1 MRSPPR
7 RPENIVHQTIP
18 TSSNPAPSASRMIS
32 VMSLFLSNRPEFA
45 HRVRQRVGAALV
57 AAILGT
63 LTGLFAGCGS
73 VPPRVPEPPLE
84 IPPSVQTPPPAATD
98 AQIRTT
104 PRGRWVRGEWSD
116 LPGWDADQTVMAWP
130 ALQRSCDKV
139 ITATNGGNTS
149 GRGLAAASIAT
160 GTVSFNPFAFA
171 SEWNA
176 VCREVRRLGPGPNE
190 AQVRHLLQSR
200 LQPWRVESVDGKPD
214 GLLTGY
220 FEPLLEA
227 SRVRTERHTV
237 PVHGL
242 PADHGVRKPW
252 FTRGEIDSLPAA
264 QAALKGREIA
274 WLADP
279 MDLLLVQIQGSGR
292 LTFTEAGGVRRM
304 VRLAFAG
311 HNDQPYQSVGRW
323 LVEQGAFT
331 LEQAS
336 WPAIRQW
343 SRQNPQRIKEM
354 LAVNT
359 RYVFFREEPLA
370 DPAIGAVG
378 AQGVPLTPGR
388 SIAVDKDSI
397 PYGTPVWMASTEPQ
411 VWSQNPPPARP
422 LQRLVLAQ
430 DTGSAILGAVRADY
444 FWGWGDGVEERAGRT
459 KQPLKLWV
467 LWPK

>member
-32 VMSLFLSNRPEFA
+32 AMSLFLSIGLDCA

-63 LTGLFAGCGS
+63 LAGCGS
-73 VPPRVPEPPLE
+73 GPRQPPAPPLE
-84 IPPSVQTPPPAATD
+84 IPPSVQTPPPAAAD
-98 AQIRTT
+98 AEIRTT

-116 LPGWDADQTVMAWP
+116 LPGWDADQTLMAWP
-130 ALQRSCDKV
+130 ALQRSCDKA
-139 ITATNGGNTS
+139 ITAANGGNTS

-160 GTVSFNPFAFA
+160 GTVSFSPLAFA

-190 AQVRHLLQSR
+190 AQVRQLLQSR
-200 LQPWRVESVDGKPD
+200 LQPWHVESADGKSD

-237 PVHGL
+237 PVHAL

-252 FTRGEIDSLPAA
+252 YTRGEIDTLPAA

-292 LTFTEAGGVRRM
+292 LIYTEAGGVRRM

-343 SRQNPQRIKEM
+343 ARQNPQRVKEM

-411 VWSQNPPPARP
+411 VWSANPPAPRP

-430 DTGSAILGAVRADY
+430 DTGSAIIGAVRADY

-467 LWPK
+467 LWPN

>member
-1 MRSPPR
+1 
-7 RPENIVHQTIP
+7 
-18 TSSNPAPSASRMIS
+18 
-32 VMSLFLSNRPEFA
+32 MSLFLLSRSDVARRESPRP
-45 HRVRQRVGAALV
+45 GAAV
-57 AAILGT
+57 AVALATVSVILGT
-63 LTGLFAGCGS
+63 LAGCGS
-73 VPPRVPEPPLE
+73 TPHAPPPPPLD

-98 AQIRTT
+98 SQVRTT
-104 PRGRWVRGEWSD
+104 PRGRWVRTEWTD
-116 LPGWDADQTVMAWP
+116 LPGWPTDQTVMAWP
-130 ALQRSCDKV
+130 ALLRSCDKV
-139 ITATNGGNTS
+139 ITAANNGNTS
-149 GRGLAAASIAT
+149 GRGLAAASVAT
-160 GTVSFNPFAFA
+160 GTVSFNPLAFA
-171 SEWNA
+171 SEWNGT
-176 VCREVRRLGPGPNE
+176 CRDARRLGAAANE
-190 AQVRHLLQSR
+190 AQVRQFLQQR
-200 LQPWRVESVDGKPD
+200 LQPWRVEGPEGQPD
-214 GLLTGY
+214 GLMTGY

-237 PVHGL
+237 PVYGL
-242 PADHGVRKPW
+242 PADYGLRKPW
-252 FTRGEIDSLPAA
+252 FTRGEIENQPAA

-274 WLADP
+274 WLSDP

-292 LTFTEAGGVRRM
+292 LTFTEPGGVRRM

-343 SRQNPQRIKEM
+343 ARQNPQRVKEM

-370 DPAIGAVG
+370 DPAIGALG

-397 PYGTPVWMASTEPQ
+397 PYGTPVWLASTEPQ
-411 VWSQNPPPARP
+411 VWNQNPPPARP

-430 DTGSAILGAVRADY
+430 DTGSAIIGSVRADY

>member
-1 MRSPPR
+1 
-7 RPENIVHQTIP
+7 
-18 TSSNPAPSASRMIS
+18 
-32 VMSLFLSNRPEFA
+32 MSLFLLSGLDVAHHVRP
-45 HRVRQRVGAALV
+45 RRGAA
-57 AAILGT
+57 AAIATLATILGM
-63 LTGLFAGCGS
+63 LAGCGS
-73 VPPRVPEPPLE
+73 GPLRAPAPPPLE

-116 LPGWDADQTVMAWP
+116 LPGWDADQTLMAWP

-176 VCREVRRLGPGPNE
+176 LCRDVRRLGPGPNE
-190 AQVRHLLQSR
+190 AQVRQLLQSR
-200 LQPWRVESVDGKPD
+200 LQPWRVESPEGKPD
-214 GLLTGY
+214 GLMTGY
-220 FEPLLEA
+220 FEPLLDA

-237 PVHGL
+237 PVYGL
-242 PADHGVRKPW
+242 PADHGLRKPW
-252 FTRGEIDSLPAA
+252 FTRGEIETQPAA

-292 LTFTEAGGVRRM
+292 LTFTEPGGVRRM

-323 LVEQGAFT
+323 LVDQGAFT

-343 SRQNPQRIKEM
+343 TRQNPQRVKEL

-370 DPAIGAVG
+370 DPAIGALG

-397 PYGTPVWMASTEPQ
+397 PYGTPVWLASTEPQ
-411 VWSQNPPPARP
+411 GWSQTPPPARP

-430 DTGSAILGAVRADY
+430 DTGSAITGAVRADY
-444 FWGWGDGVEERAGRT
+444 FWGWGDGVEDRAGRT

>member
-1 MRSPPR
+1 M
-7 RPENIVHQTIP
+7 P
-18 TSSNPAPSASRMIS
+18 TSSKPAPSASRITS
-32 VMSLFLSNRPEFA
+32 VMSLFLLSGLDFA
-45 HRVRQRVGAALV
+45 HRVRQRLGTAVAIATV

-63 LTGLFAGCGS
+63 LAGCGGKPLLGPA
-73 VPPRVPEPPLE
+73 PPALE

-98 AQIRTT
+98 SQIRTT

-116 LPGWDADQTVMAWP
+116 LPGWEADQTLMAWP

-160 GTVSFNPFAFA
+160 GTVSFSPFAFA

-176 VCREVRRLGPGPNE
+176 LCREVRRLGAGPNE
-190 AQVRHLLQSR
+190 AQVRQLLQSR
-200 LQPWRVESVDGKPD
+200 LQPWRVESAEGKPD
-214 GLLTGY
+214 GLMTGY

-237 PVHGL
+237 PVYGL
-242 PADHGVRKPW
+242 PADHGLRKPW
-252 FTRGEIDSLPAA
+252 FTRGEIDTQPAA

-292 LTFTEAGGVRRM
+292 LTFTEPGGMRRM

-311 HNDQPYQSVGRW
+311 HNDQPYQSIGRW
-323 LVEQGAFT
+323 LVDQGAFT

-343 SRQNPQRIKEM
+343 ARQNPQRVKEM

-370 DPAIGAVG
+370 DPAIGALG

-397 PYGTPVWMASTEPQ
+397 PYGTPVWLASTEPQ
-411 VWSQNPPPARP
+411 LWSQNPPAPRP

-430 DTGSAILGAVRADY
+430 DTGSAITGAVRADY

>member
-1 MRSPPR
+1 
-7 RPENIVHQTIP
+7 
-18 TSSNPAPSASRMIS
+18 MIS
-32 VMSLFLSNRPEFA
+32 VMSLFLSNRPEFV
-45 HRVRQRVGAALV
+45 HRVRQRAGAALV

-63 LTGLFAGCGS
+63 LAGCGGR
-73 VPPRVPEPPLE
+73 PLLAPAPPPLD
-84 IPPSVQTPPPAATD
+84 IPPSVQTPPPAAAD
-98 AQIRTT
+98 AEIRTT

-116 LPGWDADQTVMAWP
+116 LPGWDADQTLMAWP
-130 ALQRSCDKV
+130 ALQRSCDKA
-139 ITATNGGNTS
+139 ITAANGGNTS

-160 GTVSFNPFAFA
+160 GTVSFSPYAFA

-176 VCREVRRLGPGPNE
+176 LCREVRRLGPGPNE
-190 AQVRHLLQSR
+190 AQVRQLLQSR
-200 LQPWRVESVDGKPD
+200 LQPWRVESAEGKPE

-237 PVHGL
+237 PVYGL
-242 PADHGVRKPW
+242 PADHGLRKPW
-252 FTRGEIDSLPAA
+252 FTRGEIETQPAA

-292 LTFTEAGGVRRM
+292 LIYTEAGGVRRM

-343 SRQNPQRIKEM
+343 ARQNPQRVKEM

-397 PYGTPVWMASTEPQ
+397 PYGTPVWLASTEPQ
-411 VWSQNPPPARP
+411 VWSQNAPPARP

>member
-1 MRSPPR
+1 
-7 RPENIVHQTIP
+7 
-18 TSSNPAPSASRMIS
+18 MIS
-32 VMSLFLSNRPEFA
+32 VMPLMSLLPLSR
-45 HRVRQRVGAALV
+45 RLGALAV

-63 LTGLFAGCGS
+63 LAGCGS
-73 VPPRVPEPPLE
+73 TPPAPTLPPLD
-84 IPPSVQTPPPAATD
+84 IPPSVQTPPPPATD
-98 AQIRTT
+98 ALVRTT
-104 PRGRWVRGEWSD
+104 PRGRWVRGEWAD
-116 LPGWDADQTVMAWP
+116 LPGWAQDQTLMAWP
-130 ALQRSCDKV
+130 ALLRSCDKAL
-139 ITATNGGNTS
+139 TAANSGNTS
-149 GRGLAAASIAT
+149 GRGLAAASVAT
-160 GTVSFNPFAFA
+160 GTVSFNPLAFA

-176 VCREVRRLGPGPNE
+176 PCREARRLGPAATE
-190 AQVRHLLQSR
+190 AQVRQFLQQR
-200 LQPWRVESVDGKPD
+200 LHPWRVEGPAGQPD
-214 GLLTGY
+214 GLMTGY
-220 FEPLLEA
+220 FEPLLDA

-237 PVHGL
+237 ALHAV
-242 PADHGVRKPW
+242 PADLGTRKPW
-252 FTRGEIDSLPAA
+252 YTRGEIDTLPAA

-292 LTFTEAGGVRRM
+292 LTFTEPGGGRRM

-343 SRQNPQRIKEM
+343 ARQNPQRVKEM
-354 LAVNT
+354 LAVNP

-370 DPAIGAVG
+370 DPAIGALG

-397 PYGTPVWMASTEPQ
+397 PYGTPVWLASTEPQ

-430 DTGSAILGAVRADY
+430 DTGSAIIGSVRADY
-444 FWGWGDGVEERAGRT
+444 FWGWGEGVEERAGRT
-459 KQPLKLWV
+459 KQPLRLWV

>member
-32 VMSLFLSNRPEFA
+32 VMSLFLSNSPAGA
-45 HRVRQRVGAALV
+45 HRVRQQIGAALV

-63 LTGLFAGCGS
+63 LAGCGS
-73 VPPRVPEPPLE
+73 APPRVPEPPPLE

-98 AQIRTT
+98 TQIRTT

-116 LPGWDADQTVMAWP
+116 LPGWDADQTLMAWP

-139 ITATNGGNTS
+139 ITATNGGNTT

-176 VCREVRRLGPGPNE
+176 LCREVRRLGPGPNE
-190 AQVRHLLQSR
+190 MQVRQLLQSR
-200 LQPWRVESVDGKPD
+200 LQPWRVESAEGKPD
-214 GLLTGY
+214 GLMTGY

-242 PADHGVRKPW
+242 PADYGVRKPW
-252 FTRGEIDSLPAA
+252 FTRGEIDTQPAA

-274 WLADP
+274 WLTDP

-292 LTFTEAGGVRRM
+292 LIFTEPGGVRRM

-397 PYGTPVWMASTEPQ
+397 PYGTPVWLASTEPQ
-411 VWSQNPPPARP
+411 GWSQNPPPARP